1 MNEEGREMADGG
13 KAESLSPE
21 PQELLIPEYIQ
32 HGNSCRLLT
41 VIKQVRIIEKN
52 IAKVK
57 KREETLTQKD
67 AWTLMFTAALA
78 IIAKTWEQP
87 ECPLTE
93 EWIKKTW
100 CIYNRVLLSHKK
112 NEIMSLAATRMYLEM
127 IILNEVSLT
136 KTKHHMMPL
145 LCGI

>member
-57 KREETLTQKD
+57 NGRKLS
-67 AWTLMFTAALA
+67 L
-78 IIAKTWEQP
+78 
-87 ECPLTE
+87 
-93 EWIKKTW
+93 KKM
-100 CIYNRVLLSHKK
+100 HG
-112 NEIMSLAATRMYLEM
+112 
-127 IILNEVSLT
+127 
-136 KTKHHMMPL
+136 P
-145 LCGI
+145 